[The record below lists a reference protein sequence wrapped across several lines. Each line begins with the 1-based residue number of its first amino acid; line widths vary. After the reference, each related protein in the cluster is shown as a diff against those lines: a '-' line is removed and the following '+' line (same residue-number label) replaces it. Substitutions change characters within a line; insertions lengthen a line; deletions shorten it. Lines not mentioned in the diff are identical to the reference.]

1 MSRSKGTTTIGYV
14 NRNNQKVVARTD
26 LPGTDHNQFVYVL
39 ECQVCGHE
47 YGANGSDI
55 HIRRCP
61 QHDKGRPG
69 LAYH

>member
-1 MSRSKGTTTIGYV
+1 MSKSRGTTTIGYV

-26 LPGTDHNQFVYVL
+26 QSGTDHNQRIYVL
-39 ECQVCGHE
+39 ECQDCGHR

-61 QHDKGRPG
+61 QHDIGRPG